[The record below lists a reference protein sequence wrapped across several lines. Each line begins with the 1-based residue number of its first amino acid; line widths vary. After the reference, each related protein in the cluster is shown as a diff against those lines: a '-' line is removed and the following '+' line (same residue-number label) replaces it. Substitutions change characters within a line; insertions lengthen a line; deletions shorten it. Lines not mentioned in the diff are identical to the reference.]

1 MAPAWTR
8 TVRWAVCV
16 PAIVLLS
23 GLASGS
29 AQAQTSSSGNVSFT
43 VGADFSHAYFF
54 RGIRQEREGFI
65 AQPYADMNF
74 RLYDNPDSQGLTGVN
89 FSLGQWNSLHSGPSG
104 SGRAEDD
111 SRPRN
116 MLAWYEADFFTGFA
130 LTIDNW
136 ETEITYTSYMSPNDS
151 YGTVQEIALSLRM
164 DDSGYLGTFSL
175 SPHMLLA
182 IETNGQA
189 DGGDSEGVYLEL
201 GVEPGLD
208 VIDGVASV
216 AFPVTVGLS
225 LTDYYENGVAADD
238 PLGFSDRFGYFD
250 IGAAVSVPLPM
261 MPESYGSWELSG
273 SFHFI
278 SLGAYLESLND
289 DDNVQAIGAFGVS
302 IGY

>member
-1 MAPAWTR
+1 MAPALTR
-8 TVRWAVCV
+8 GVRWEFCA

-65 AQPYADMNF
+65 TQPYADMNF
-74 RLYDNPDSQGLTGVN
+74 NLYDNPDGQGLTGVS

-104 SGRAEDD
+104 SGRPKDD
-111 SRPRN
+111 PRPRN

-136 ETEITYTSYMSPNDS
+136 EAGITYTSYMSPNNS
-151 YGTVQEIALSLRM
+151 YGTVQEIALGLSM
-164 DDSGYLGTFSL
+164 DDSGYLGAFSL
-175 SPHMLLA
+175 SPHVLLA
-182 IETNGQA
+182 IETSGQA

-208 VIDGVASV
+208 IIDGVASV
-216 AFPVTVGLS
+216 VFLVTVGLS
-225 LTDYYENGVAADD
+225 LSNYYENGVAADD

>member
-1 MAPAWTR
+1 MAPALTR
-8 TVRWAVCV
+8 GVRWAFCA

-65 AQPYADMNF
+65 TQPYADMNF
-74 RLYDNPDSQGLTGVN
+74 NLYDNPDGQGLTGVS

-104 SGRAEDD
+104 SGRPKDD
-111 SRPRN
+111 PRPRN

-136 ETEITYTSYMSPNDS
+136 EAGITYTSYMSPNNS
-151 YGTVQEIALSLRM
+151 YGTVQEIALGLSM
-164 DDSGYLGTFSL
+164 DDSGYLGAFSL
-175 SPHMLLA
+175 SPHVLLA
-182 IETNGQA
+182 IETSGQA

-208 VIDGVASV
+208 IIDGVASV
-216 AFPVTVGLS
+216 VFLVTVGLS
-225 LTDYYENGVAADD
+225 LSNYYENGVAADD